1 MDTLFPYTTLFRAHR
16 LRIGAGDA
24 GYHRVAEPQF
34 QQQRAEDIAVA
45 VDHALAV
52 AAQIAAALEALIEH
66 LDHLGHV
73 RRIDA
78 VVDLEALC
86 IGDAHIAQLVVPPLA
101 PDEHRDAIA
110 RSEEHTSEL
119 QSLMRISYAVL
130 RLKNH
135 NFQHIHTTEA

>member
-1 MDTLFPYTTLFRAHR
+1 MVDPAANLSHL

-24 GYHRVAEPQF
+24 VYQRVAEPQF

-52 AAQIAAALEALIEH
+52 AAQIAAALEALLEH

-78 VVDLEALC
+78 VVDLEALG
-86 IGDAHIAQLVVPPLA
+86 IGDAHIEQLVVQPLA

-119 QSLMRISYAVL
+119 KSLMRTLYAVFC
-130 RLKNH
+130 LKKKLILI
-135 NFQHIHTTEA
+135 QLTVIS